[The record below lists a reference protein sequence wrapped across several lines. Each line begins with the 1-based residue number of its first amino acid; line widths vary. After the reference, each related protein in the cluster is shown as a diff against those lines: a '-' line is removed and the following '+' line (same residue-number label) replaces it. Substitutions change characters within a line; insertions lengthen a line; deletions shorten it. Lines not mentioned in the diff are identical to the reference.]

1 MEREAGSARQSNVLT
16 PSVPRDIGARAQ
28 RQRILDAMAIVV
40 AEKTFSAA
48 TIADIVGQA
57 SISRATFYK
66 HFADKRECFD
76 AAAKSFVGEL
86 SDTAIGAQSSAESR
100 PDAIRQAIAAV
111 LEQLAAK
118 PSYANLV
125 LINAPILEPGIVTDH
140 RELAVEGLKAQWGA
154 GKGGKWAGA
163 DARIAFGRAHVLIA
177 DYLAGDRAD
186 ELPELQPEISY
197 VMLLPFVGNEE
208 ALAQAR
214 SAQ

>member
-1 MEREAGSARQSNVLT
+1 MEREAGSTRQSNVLT
-16 PSVPRDIGARAQ
+16 PSVPRDLGISSQ
-28 RQRILDAMAIVV
+28 RQRILDAMAVVV

-48 TIADIVGQA
+48 TIADIVGKA

-66 HFADKRECFD
+66 HFVDKRECFD
-76 AAAKSFVGEL
+76 ATATSFIAEL
-86 SDTAIGAQSSAESR
+86 QETTIEAQSSAESR
-100 PDAIRQAIAAV
+100 PDAIRRAIAAV

-125 LINAPILEPGIVTDH
+125 LINAPMLEPGIVADH

-177 DYLAGDRAD
+177 DYLVTDRARL
-186 ELPELQPEISY
+186 LPELLPEISY
-197 VMLLPFVGNEE
+197 VMLLPFVGHDK
-208 ALAQAR
+208 ALVQAR
-214 SAQ
+214 GSE

>member
-1 MEREAGSARQSNVLT
+1 MERESGSARQSNVLT
-16 PSVPRDIGARAQ
+16 PSVPRDIGIRSQ

-66 HFADKRECFD
+66 HFVDKRECFD
-76 AAAKSFVGEL
+76 AAARSFVAEL
-86 SDTAIGAQSSAESR
+86 QEAAIGAQRSAESR
-100 PDAIRQAIAAV
+100 PDAIRRAIAAI

-125 LINAPILEPGIVTDH
+125 LINAPILEPGIVRDH

-154 GKGGKWAGA
+154 GKGGRQAGA

-177 DYLAGDRAD
+177 DYLVADRAD
-186 ELPELQPEISY
+186 QLPELLPEISY
-197 VMLLPFVGNEE
+197 VMLLPFVGHRE
-208 ALAQAR
+208 ALSQAR
-214 SAQ
+214 GPE